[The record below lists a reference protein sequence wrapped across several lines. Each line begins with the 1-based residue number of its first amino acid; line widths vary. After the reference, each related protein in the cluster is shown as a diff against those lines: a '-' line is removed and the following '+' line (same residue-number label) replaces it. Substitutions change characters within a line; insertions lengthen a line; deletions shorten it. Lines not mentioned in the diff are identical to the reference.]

1 MGRARPSRLAALQA
15 ITAALVA
22 VRTPMDA
29 TRVVL
34 STGLEALG
42 AAAGGIAILSDD
54 GTGLLRLAVE
64 GYRAG
69 LVPST
74 ERLSLGSPAP
84 VCFAVRAREAVFLA
98 DQEAYELRFP
108 EFACAHAAEGY
119 HAAAALPL
127 VVHGR
132 VLGCLALSYGAPQP
146 FGRAQRAYA
155 ATLAELVALALDR
168 TRLYEAEWGRARV
181 SEDLAQVGAL
191 LSATLEPGTLY
202 ARLLDHFSR
211 ILPFDH
217 ASVLLHEE
225 GWAVVAGS
233 RGQLTVPVGLRAF
246 PVTEMAAPLASGDG
260 GRPALVRDTAA
271 LGWIPVAPFV
281 GAHSIRS
288 VLVVPLLVDGNVV
301 GTFNVDSFTPDFYT
315 ERHLALAV
323 TLGDHLTMAL
333 RNARLYT
340 AERERAR
347 AAEELAR
354 VRQEQAEEEAI
365 LGGVGTALY
374 GALDPEDLYGRIL
387 EQAARV
393 LPCDFAAV
401 MTYVDGWATVVASR
415 GEPSAPAGTR
425 LFALDGGEPAWH
437 PGSGASSNYLQ
448 DTAAEP
454 SWRDI
459 PPWVGEH
466 RRRSVIAF
474 PLDGEGEQLGY
485 FTVSSRAPHA
495 YTERHLRLVGLLA
508 ERTLQ
513 ALRNARLYAAERER
527 ASAAENLA
535 QLRSDFVAAVSH
547 ELRTPLTAV
556 LGYAELLQARWPHLS
571 DAQRLDHIAR
581 IVVSANRQHRL
592 VADLLLIAQIEDGV
606 LAVRAGSGSLAGPI
620 HGAAQEVRAM
630 YRDQLIHVEGSAALA
645 ARIDPNRLQQIVANL
660 LDNAAKYSP
669 EGAPIA
675 VGWRAE
681 GDWAA
686 IRVRDHGPGIP
697 DAHRGVLFTRFGR
710 VPGSRIRSGHVGTGL
725 GLYLSRQLAGAMEGE
740 LDLESTGPGG
750 STFVLRLPL
759 AAGASVE

>member
-1 MGRARPSRLAALQA
+1 MDRARPSRLASLQA
-15 ITAALVA
+15 ITAALVT
-22 VRTPMDA
+22 VRTPAEA

-34 STGLEALG
+34 STGLVALG

-54 GTGLLRLAVE
+54 GTDLVRLAVE
-64 GYRAG
+64 GYSAG
-69 LVPST
+69 VVPSP
-74 ERLSLGSPAP
+74 ERLSLALPAP
-84 VCFAVRAREAVFLA
+84 VCLAVRAQEAVFLA
-98 DQEAYELRFP
+98 DREAYDRCFP
-108 EFACAHAAEGY
+108 EFASAHAAEGY
-119 HAAAALPL
+119 QAAAALPL

-132 VLGCLALSYGAPQP
+132 VLGCLALSYATPQR

-168 TRLYEAEWGRARV
+168 TRLYEAEWGRARA
-181 SEDLAQVGAL
+181 SEDPAWVGAL

-202 ARLLDHFSR
+202 ARLLDHFAWV
-211 ILPFDH
+211 LPYDH

-233 RGQLTVPVGLRAF
+233 RGQLTVPVGRRIFAIAD
-246 PVTEMAAPLASGDG
+246 MALPLVSGHG

-271 LGWIPVAPFV
+271 IGWIRMEPFV
-281 GAHSIRS
+281 GARSIRS
-288 VLVVPLLVDGNVV
+288 VLVVPLVVDGNVV
-301 GTFNVDSFTPDFYT
+301 GTFNVDSFAPDFYT
-315 ERHLALAV
+315 EGHLALAV
-323 TLGDHLTMAL
+323 TLGEHLITAL

-347 AAEELAR
+347 VAEELAR

-374 GALDPEDLYGRIL
+374 GALEPEGLYGRIL

-393 LPCDFAAV
+393 LPYDFAAV
-401 MTYVDGWATVVASR
+401 MSYVDGWATVVASR
-415 GEPSAPAGTR
+415 GDPGVPAGTR
-425 LFALDGGEPAWH
+425 LFTLGAGKPAWH
-437 PGSGASSNYLQ
+437 PGSDAASTYLP
-448 DTAAEP
+448 DTAVEP

-474 PLDGEGEQLGY
+474 PLGGEGEQLGY
-485 FTVSSRAPHA
+485 FTVSSRASHA
-495 YTERHLRLVGLLA
+495 YTERHLRLAGLFA

-556 LGYAELLQARWPHLS
+556 LGYAELLQAHWQHLS
-571 DAQRLDHIAR
+571 DAQRRDHIAR
-581 IVVSANRQHRL
+581 IVLSANRQHRL

-606 LAVRAGSGSLAGPI
+606 LAVRASPGTPVGPI
-620 HGAAQEVRAM
+620 NGAAQEVCAS
-630 YRDQLIHVEGSAALA
+630 YRDQQIEVEGPAALM
-645 ARIDPNRLQQIVANL
+645 ARLDPNRLQQIVANL

-669 EGAPIA
+669 DGAPIA
-675 VGWRAE
+675 VSWRAE
-681 GDWAA
+681 GGWVA
-686 IRVRDHGPGIP
+686 IRVRDRGLGIP

-725 GLYLSRQLAGAMEGE
+725 GLYLSRQLAGAMDGM

-759 AAGASVE
+759 IADTSAV